1 MKRRT
6 TSVLAVSVALA
17 LASAPGVFAGDGKQ
31 QIKLNKRDQAAARAA
46 VLRRTDLGS
55 SAWQGGPVKPDL
67 SSTPNCPNFH
77 PKVSDLVVTGAA
89 QTTFQRS
96 SLEFSSVA
104 EVLKTR
110 RMVRLDWR
118 RSVVPRAAVPC
129 LRRTLAEGLPA
140 GARIQSFARLPFPR
154 VGTRSSR
161 FRGVVRIDVL
171 GRTTRLVTDI
181 VITYRSRTEITL
193 NAAGP
198 ASAVRPISAA
208 EARLARVLVSRVR
221 A

>member
-1 MKRRT
+1 MTRGM
-6 TSVLAVSVALA
+6 TSALA
-17 LASAPGVFAGDGKQ
+17 ASAVVLVSAPGVFAGDGKQ
-31 QIKLNKRDQAAARAA
+31 QVKLNKRDQAAARVA

-55 SAWQGGPVKPDL
+55 SGWQGGSVKPDL
-67 SSTPNCPNFH
+67 SSTPNCPHFQ

-89 QTTFQRS
+89 ETAFNRS

-129 LRRTLAEGLPA
+129 LRRTLANGLPA
-140 GARIQSFARLPFPR
+140 GARIVSFARVPFPH
-154 VGTRSSR
+154 VGTRSAR
-161 FRGVVRIDVL
+161 FRGVIRIDVL

-181 VITYRSRTEITL
+181 VITFRSRTEITL
-193 NAAGP
+193 DAAGP
-198 ASAVRPISAA
+198 ASAARSISAT
-208 EARLARVLVSRVR
+208 EARLARALVSRVR

>member
-1 MKRRT
+1 MTRRRA
-6 TSVLAVSVALA
+6 SVLT
-17 LASAPGVFAGDGKQ
+17 ASAFAFVSTPGVFAGDGKQ
-31 QIKLNKRDQAAARAA
+31 QIKLNKRDQAAARAVA
-46 VLRRTDLGS
+46 LRRSDLGS
-55 SAWQGGPVKPDL
+55 TGWQGGPVKPDL
-67 SSTPNCPNFH
+67 SSTPNCPRFH

-89 QTTFQRS
+89 ETAFHRS

-129 LRRTLAEGLPA
+129 LRRTLANGLPA
-140 GARIQSFARLPFPR
+140 GARIVSFARVPFPH
-154 VGTRSSR
+154 VGARSAR
-161 FRGVVRIDVL
+161 FRGVIRIDVL
-171 GRTTRLVTDI
+171 GRTARLVTDI
-181 VITYRSRTEITL
+181 VITFRSRTEITL

-198 ASAVRPISAA
+198 ASAARPISAA

>member
-6 TSVLAVSVALA
+6 TSALAVSALA
-17 LASAPGVFAGDGKQ
+17 LASAAGVFAGDGKQ
-31 QIKLNKRDQAAARAA
+31 QIKLTKRDQAAARAT

-55 SAWQGGPVKPDL
+55 NWQGGPVKPDL

-89 QTTFQRS
+89 QTTFQRR

-118 RSVVPRAAVPC
+118 RSVVPRAAVLC
-129 LRRTLAEGLPA
+129 LRRTLAQGLPA
-140 GARIQSFARLPFPR
+140 GARIESFARLPFPR
-154 VGTRSSR
+154 VGTRSSG
-161 FRGVVRIDVL
+161 FRGVVRIDAL
-171 GRTTRLVTDI
+171 ARTTRLVTDI

-198 ASAVRPISAA
+198 ASAAHPISAA
-208 EARLARVLVSRVR
+208 EARLARLLVSRVR

>member
-1 MKRRT
+1 MTRRT
-6 TSVLAVSVALA
+6 TSALAASALA
-17 LASAPGVFAGDGKQ
+17 LASAPNLFAGDGKQ
-31 QIKLNKRDQAAARAA
+31 QIKLTKRDQAAARA
-46 VLRRTDLGS
+46 VVIRRTDLGS
-55 SAWQGGPVKPDL
+55 SGWQGGPVKPDL

-89 QTTFQRS
+89 ETAFQRS

-129 LRRTLAEGLPA
+129 LRRTLANGLPA
-140 GARIQSFARLPFPR
+140 GARIVSFARVPAPH
-154 VGTRSSR
+154 VGTRSAR
-161 FRGVVRIDVL
+161 FRGVIRIDVF

-181 VITYRSRTEITL
+181 VITFRSRTEITL

-198 ASAVRPISAA
+198 ASAARSISAA
-208 EARLARVLVSRVR
+208 EARLARVMVSRVR

>member
-1 MKRRT
+1 MTRLK
-6 TSVLAVSVALA
+6 TSAAATAVALA
-17 LASAPGVFAGDGKQ
+17 FAPSVFAGDGKQ
-31 QIKLNKRDQAAARAA
+31 QIRLNKRDQAAARAA

-89 QTTFQRS
+89 ETAFHRS
-96 SLEFSSVA
+96 SLEFSSVV

-110 RMVRLDWR
+110 WMVRLDWR

-129 LRRTLAEGLPA
+129 LRRTLAQSLPP
-140 GARIQSFARLPFPR
+140 GATIVSFARVPFPS
-154 VGTRSSR
+154 VGTGSSR
-161 FRGVVRIDVL
+161 FRGIVRIDVL

-198 ASAVRPISAA
+198 ASATRPISAA
-208 EARLARVLVSRVR
+208 EARLARALVSRAR

>member
-1 MKRRT
+1 MKPLT
-6 TSVLAVSVALA
+6 VSALAVSALA
-17 LASAPGVFAGDGKQ
+17 LAPGVFAGDGKQ
-31 QIKLNKRDQAAARAA
+31 QIKLTKRDQAAARAV

-55 SAWQGGPVKPDL
+55 TAWQGGAVKPDL

-89 QTTFQRS
+89 QTTFHRS

-129 LRRTLAEGLPA
+129 LRRTLANGLPR
-140 GARIQSFARLPFPR
+140 GARIVSFARVPFPH

-161 FRGVVRIDVL
+161 FQGVIRIDL
-171 GRTTRLVTDI
+171 FGRTTRLVTDI
-181 VITYRSRTEITL
+181 VITFRSRTEITL

-198 ASAVRPISAA
+198 ASAARSIAAA